1 MIGVAC
7 KTVNGRKAPLCNDF
21 LEDVSIQS
29 PVTRVFKVSKAIGNL
44 VLVTWDPCGKQG
56 MSCSIVSEIILSTM
70 LFKRKSVLYWPI
82 NLTTLELSV
91 NGLVPNDVQKG
102 FKTVKK

>member
-1 MIGVAC
+1 MAC

-44 VLVTWDPCGKQG
+44 VLITWDPCGKQG
-56 MSCSIVSEIILSTM
+56 NVMFHCDEIILSTM
-70 LFKRKSVLYWPI
+70 SFKHKSVLPWPI
-82 NLTTLELSV
+82 TLTTLELSV
-91 NGLVPNDVQKG
+91 KI
-102 FKTVKK
+102 